1 MDSLS
6 EQTLTLILKKEILA
20 NDLSTEE
27 LSLFCEYA
35 NENYRAGNPIVSDED
50 YDFIFLK
57 ELKKEIL
64 NIFF

>member
-1 MDSLS
+1 LDSLS